1 MSPRAD
7 PFRSRRRWG
16 LAAISAATLTIA
28 MASLGLGAVD
38 ISLREVAGVLT
49 TRAGLSWLGEASAQA
64 TSVVWGLRMPRL
76 LLGLGVGAALAATGA
91 GLQGLLRND
100 LADPHLLGI
109 GPGAAIGAALG
120 ASAGGVQ
127 GAIAGGIVTGVLIS
141 FAVRRLGRAA
151 TADPNRLILSG
162 VALGA
167 TLSAWVGFV
176 VFGSDRA
183 VVPPL
188 EFWLLGSLSGATWRG
203 FGTVIVFLA
212 IGVGTLFG
220 LSRTLD
226 VLSLGHR
233 EAEHL
238 GVDVDLFL
246 TIVLIVIGVIVGAAV
261 GVAGVVVFVGLLIP
275 RLIRPI
281 TGPFHRHILAGSLA
295 AGAGFLALSD
305 LTARLVLE
313 PIELP
318 VGLIT
323 SVAGG
328 PLFLWLVTRRR
339 DV

>member
-1 MSPRAD
+1 MRRTGDSY
-7 PFRSRRRWG
+7 RSRRRWG
-16 LAAISAATLTIA
+16 VAAIGIAALGIA
-28 MASLGLGAVD
+28 FASLSLGAVD
-38 ISLREVAGVLT
+38 IPLREVGGVLSSKL
-49 TRAGLSWLGEASAQA
+49 GLGWFDEPSAQA
-64 TSVVWGLRMPRL
+64 VSVVWGLRMPRL
-76 LLGLGVGAALAATGA
+76 LLGLAVGAALAATGV

-100 LADPHLLGI
+100 LADPHLIGI

-127 GAIAGGIVTGVLIS
+127 GAIAGGIVTGVLTS

-176 VFGSDRA
+176 VFGSDRT
-183 VVPPL
+183 VVPPI
-188 EFWLLGSLSGATWRG
+188 EFWLLGSLSTATWRG
-203 FGTVIVFLA
+203 VGTVIVFLA
-212 IGVGTLFG
+212 VGVGTLFG
-220 LSRTLD
+220 LARTLD
-226 VLSLGHR
+226 LLVLGHR
-233 EAEHL
+233 EAAHL
-238 GVDVDLFL
+238 GVDVDLFM
-246 TIVLIVIGVIVGAAV
+246 TILLIVVGATVGATV
-261 GVAGVVVFVGLLIP
+261 GVAGVIVFVGLLIP

-281 TGPFHRHILAGSLA
+281 TGPFHRHILFGSLV

-305 LTARLVLE
+305 LIARLVLE

-318 VGLIT
+318 VGLVT

-328 PLFLWLVTRRR
+328 PLFLWLVSRRR

>member
-1 MSPRAD
+1 M
-7 PFRSRRRWG
+7 
-16 LAAISAATLTIA
+16 SAAALAIA

-38 ISLREVAGVLT
+38 IPLKDVGSVLSAK
-49 TRAGLSWLGEASAQA
+49 AGLGWFGEASAQA

-76 LLGLGVGAALAATGA
+76 LLGLGVGAALAASGV

-100 LADPHLLGI
+100 LADPHLLGV

-127 GAIAGGIVTGVLIS
+127 GAIAGGIVTGVLTS

-183 VVPPL
+183 VVPPI

-203 FGTVIVFLA
+203 LGTVVVFLA
-212 IGVGTLFG
+212 IGIGILFG
-220 LSRTLD
+220 MSRTLD

-238 GVDVDLFL
+238 GVDVSLFM
-246 TIVLIVIGVIVGAAV
+246 TILLIVIGVIVGATV

-275 RLIRPI
+275 RLVRPI
-281 TGPFHRHILAGSLA
+281 TGPFHRHLLFGSLIS
-295 AGAGFLALSD
+295 GAGFLALSD
-305 LTARLVLE
+305 LVARLVLE

-328 PLFLWLVTRRR
+328 PLFLWLVSRRR
-339 DV
+339 NV

>member
-1 MSPRAD
+1 LNQRVDSYRL
-7 PFRSRRRWG
+7 RRRWA
-16 LAAISAATLTIA
+16 LAAIGVATLGIA
-28 MASLGLGAVD
+28 LAALGLGAVE
-38 ISLREVAGVLT
+38 IPLREVAAVLT
-49 TRAGLSWLGEASAQA
+49 SKVGLDWFGEPSAQA

-76 LLGLGVGAALAATGA
+76 LLGLSVGAALAASGV

-100 LADPHLLGI
+100 LADPHLLGV

-127 GAIAGGIVTGVLIS
+127 GAIAGGIVTGVLAS
-141 FAVRRLGRAA
+141 FAIRRLGRAA

-162 VALGA
+162 VALGV

-176 VFGSDRA
+176 VFGSDRT
-183 VVPPL
+183 VVPPI

-203 FGTVIVFLA
+203 LGTVVVFLV
-212 IGVGTLFG
+212 IGVGALFG

-233 EAEHL
+233 EAAHL
-238 GVDVDLFL
+238 GVDVDLFM
-246 TIVLIVIGVIVGAAV
+246 TILLIVIGVIVGATV

-275 RLIRPI
+275 RVVRPL
-281 TGPFHRHILAGSLA
+281 TGPFHRHILLGSLV
-295 AGAGFLALSD
+295 AGAGFLAVSD
-305 LTARLVLE
+305 LAARLVLE

-318 VGLIT
+318 VGLVT

-328 PLFLWLVTRRR
+328 PLFLWLVSRRR
-339 DV
+339 SV